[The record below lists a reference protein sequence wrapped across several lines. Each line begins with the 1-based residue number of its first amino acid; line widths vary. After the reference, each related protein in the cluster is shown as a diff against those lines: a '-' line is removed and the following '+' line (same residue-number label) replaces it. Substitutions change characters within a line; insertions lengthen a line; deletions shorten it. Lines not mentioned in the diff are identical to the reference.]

1 MSNNRE
7 RQRKRVAKVHQR
19 IQDRR
24 KDFIEKLTTRLA
36 HDFIEKLAT
45 RLAHDFDVI

>member
-1 MSNNRE
+1 MSKNRE

-19 IQDRR
+19 IQDCR

-36 HDFIEKLAT
+36 HDF
-45 RLAHDFDVI
+45 DVI